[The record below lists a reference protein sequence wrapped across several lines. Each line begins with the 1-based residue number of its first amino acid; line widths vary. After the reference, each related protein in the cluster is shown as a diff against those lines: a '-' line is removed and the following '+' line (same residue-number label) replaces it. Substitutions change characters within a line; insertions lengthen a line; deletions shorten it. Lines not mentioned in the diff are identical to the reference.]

1 MIDKVKKRVD
11 ALLADKRHMEAS
23 DLGWFKIN
31 LDEHPNS
38 ELPNPDILYVAHD
51 TFVILHA
58 LDSISENETDE

>member
-1 MIDKVKKRVD
+1 
-11 ALLADKRHMEAS
+11 MEAS